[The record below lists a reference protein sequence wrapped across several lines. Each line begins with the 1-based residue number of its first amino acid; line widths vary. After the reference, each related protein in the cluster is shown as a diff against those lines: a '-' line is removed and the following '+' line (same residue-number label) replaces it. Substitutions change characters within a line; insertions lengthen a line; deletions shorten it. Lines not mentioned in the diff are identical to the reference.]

1 MISTLKKYLQLLLI
15 VLLLLALPVNAKE
28 DKNLVNI
35 YFFHSKDCI
44 HCNEEIKLL
53 DSIEKKYDN
62 VKIYRYEIHDKENN
76 KKRQEVINLY
86 DLRSN
91 GVPITIIGDT
101 PYIGYSENTSNK
113 KYIKT
118 IEYYSRY
125 GYEDKVGTLFNID
138 KLPTYEL
145 DNNNKSLKEFIKEY
159 GNYKLIGNIYTDKLD
174 SSSNAIILG
183 VLSQINIVNISL
195 IIIVVLLLEKIKKT
209 KEKTLLL
216 TTYFIILFILNT
228 IHIIPNN
235 IYKIIILVLS
245 LITFIYT
252 LIKGIKTN
260 DQKYFIFSLF
270 NVIAILNIYL
280 KEYFYSTNLE
290 AFITLININNLEG
303 LNLFGY
309 YANYLFIVLIIN
321 ISFILIYSSIQNR
334 KGGLVYERFAPKNK
348 RV

>member
-1 MISTLKKYLQLLLI
+1 MISTLKKHFKLLI
-15 VLLLLALPVNAKE
+15 VIIISIALPASAKTN
-28 DKNLVNI
+28 KNLVNI
-35 YFFHSKDCI
+35 YFFHSKDCV
-44 HCNEEIKLL
+44 HCNEEIKFLN
-53 DSIEKKYDN
+53 SIEKKYDN
-62 VKIYRYEIHDKENN
+62 IKIYRYEIHDEENN
-76 KKRQEVINLY
+76 NKRQQVIDLY

-125 GYEDKVGTLFNID
+125 GYEDKAGSLFNID
-138 KLPTYEL
+138 KLPTYKL
-145 DNNNKSLKEFIKEY
+145 DNNAKPLKEFINEY

-174 SSSNAIILG
+174 ITSNSIILG
-183 VLSQINIVNISL
+183 VLSEINIVNIGL
-195 IIIVVLLLEKIKKT
+195 IIMVILLLERIKNN

-216 TTYFIILFILNT
+216 TTYFIILFILST
-228 IHIIPNN
+228 INIIPNN
-235 IYKIIILVLS
+235 IYKIVILVLS

-252 LIKGIKTN
+252 LIKGLKN
-260 DQKYFIFSLF
+260 KEQKYLYISLF

-280 KEYFYSTNLE
+280 NSLFYSTNIE
-290 AFITLININNLEG
+290 AFTTLIKINNLEG
-303 LNLFGY
+303 LSLLGY

-334 KGGLVYERFAPKNK
+334 NIRKKD
-348 RV
+348 

>member
-28 DKNLVNI
+28 TQNLVNI

-44 HCNEEIKLL
+44 HCNEEIKFLN
-53 DSIEKKYDN
+53 SIEKKYDN
-62 VKIYRYEIHDKENN
+62 VKIYRYEIHDEENN
-76 KKRQEVINLY
+76 EKRQDVINLY

-145 DNNNKSLKEFIKEY
+145 DNNAKSLKEFIKEY

-174 SSSNAIILG
+174 TTSNSIILG
-183 VLSQINIVNISL
+183 VLSQINIINISL

-216 TTYFIILFILNT
+216 STYFIILFILNT
-228 IHIIPNN
+228 INIIPNY
-235 IYKIIILVLS
+235 IYKIIMLVLS
-245 LITFIYT
+245 LFIFIYT
-252 LIKGIKTN
+252 LIKGLKTK
-260 DQKYFIFSLF
+260 DQKYLIFSLF
-270 NVIAILNIYL
+270 NVIAILCIYL
-280 KEYFYSTNLE
+280 KEYFYSTTQE

-309 YANYLFIVLIIN
+309 YANYIFIVLIIK
-321 ISFILIYSSIQNR
+321 ISFILIYSSIQN
-334 KGGLVYERFAPKNK
+334 KK
-348 RV
+348 RED

>member
-1 MISTLKKYLQLLLI
+1 MISTLKKYLTILI
-15 VLLLLALPVNAKE
+15 VIVLLLALPVNAKE
-28 DKNLVNI
+28 EKNLVNI

-53 DSIEKKYDN
+53 NSIEKKYDN
-62 VKIYRYEIHDKENN
+62 VKIYRYEIHDEENN

-138 KLPTYEL
+138 KLSTYEL
-145 DNNNKSLKEFIKEY
+145 DNTKSLKKFINEY

-174 SSSNAIILG
+174 TTSNAIILG
-183 VLSQINIVNISL
+183 VLSEINIVNISL
-195 IIIVVLLLEKIKKT
+195 IITIVLLLEKIKDNKT
-209 KEKTLLL
+209 KTILL
-216 TTYFIILFILNT
+216 TTYFIMLFILNT
-228 IHIIPNN
+228 INIIQNN
-235 IYKIIILVLS
+235 IYKIIILSLS
-245 LITFIYT
+245 LTTFIYT
-252 LIKGIKTN
+252 LIKGKKN
-260 DQKYFIFSLF
+260 KEKKYLIFSLF
-270 NVIAILNIYL
+270 NIITILCIYL
-280 KEYFYSTNLE
+280 KSSFYSTNIE
-290 AFITLININNLEG
+290 AFTTLINLNNLEG
-303 LNLFGY
+303 LNLIGY

-334 KGGLVYERFAPKNK
+334 NIRKKD
-348 RV
+348 